1 MTDRSFLQV
10 QAVQLRQLLGAAAD
24 DPVLVPQLQ
33 QRLQDVED
41 QLRRLETSSGKLFR
55 DVHPEMPRV
64 ALFLRGGGVLGN
76 HGIRPSLAGE
86 ALIQYERMFIEQA
99 LRDEREA
106 ARIAGRQ
113 RRPRGSPFPG
123 LLFIGTPRGSF
134 GLEFVPQH
142 AEDDGLLNLH
152 ARSLQNVAAALV
164 EVSSSDRPLDEL
176 VRDIPPGVMR
186 SMKKF
191 FNILAQHGAELRVAS
206 SAAPAQSITS
216 ERIKSASDR
225 LERELEEE
233 ELLAKGV
240 FRGLTRESLVF
251 DLLGDDG
258 TVTTG
263 TIADDLTEDDLD
275 RIDALTNKRCLA
287 KLRKQSIRQ
296 VGGGSRETYL
306 LLDARAEDEAIETI
320 ETEIWR

>member
-1 MTDRSFLQV
+1 MTDRNFLQV
-10 QAVQLRQLLGAAAD
+10 QAIQLRQLLGAAGD

-41 QLRRLETSSGKLFR
+41 QLRTLETSTGKLFR
-55 DVHPEMPRV
+55 DVHPELPRV
-64 ALFLRGGGVLGN
+64 ALFFRGGGVQDN
-76 HGIRPSLAGE
+76 QGIRPGLAGE

-106 ARIAGRQ
+106 ARVAGRQ

-123 LLFIGTPRGSF
+123 LLFTGTPRGSF

-142 AEDDGLLNLH
+142 AEDEGLLSLH
-152 ARSLQNVAAALV
+152 ARSLENVANALV
-164 EVSSSDRPLDEL
+164 QVSSSDRPLDEL
-176 VRDIPPGVMR
+176 LRDIPPGVMR

-191 FNILAQHGAELRVAS
+191 FNILAQHGAELRLAF
-206 SAAPAQSITS
+206 SAAPSESITS

-225 LERELEEE
+225 LERELDEEDF
-233 ELLAKGV
+233 LAKGV

-251 DLLGDDG
+251 DLLGEDG

-287 KLRKQSIRQ
+287 KLRKTSIRQ

-306 LLDARAEDEAIETI
+306 LLDAKSEEEAIETI
-320 ETEIWR
+320 DIGLWR